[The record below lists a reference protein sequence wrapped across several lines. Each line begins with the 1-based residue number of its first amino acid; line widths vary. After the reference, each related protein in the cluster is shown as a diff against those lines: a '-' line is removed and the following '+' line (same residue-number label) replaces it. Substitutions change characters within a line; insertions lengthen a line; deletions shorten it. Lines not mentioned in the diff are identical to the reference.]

1 MEREGISPDV
11 EVKWPEDKD
20 TPVRISDMNEL
31 PVQEWLEQDNQMKK
45 SVEVLSGLV
54 AEKEK

>member
-1 MEREGISPDV
+1 M